1 MIEIKPPTPKTLD
14 EIKELFREYYNFDEE
29 ILDNLIFLDTPSYT
43 DAIIGVSDD
52 NRVIYD
58 YDKMVLSL
66 MNADEMSEEE
76 AIEFIEYNTIR
87 ALPYASS
94 LADGALAPMIMYHV
108 PGLD

>member
-1 MIEIKPPTPKTLD
+1 MIDIKPPKPKTLD
-14 EIKELFREYYNFDEE
+14 EIKELFKDHFEFDEE
-29 ILDNLIFLDTPSYT
+29 VLDNLIFLDTPSYT

-66 MNADEMSEEE
+66 MNADGMSEEE

-87 ALPYASS
+87 ALPYAAS
-94 LADGALAPMIMYHV
+94 LADGALAPIIMHHV
-108 PGLD
+108 IGLD